1 MGGRAGSLTFAW
13 EGEFA
18 ITVHLLSCFA
28 AHFFPFSEAVDSMN
42 QTPPLAVIKSLLSVG
57 TWTLLWDVEWHWGH
71 AAQALP
77 WKAAWHAVRLLC
89 LAAWCFMANQHVLEH
104 RQHSLEWN

>member
-42 QTPPLAVIKSLLSVG
+42 QTPATCS
-57 TWTLLWDVEWHWGH
+57 D
-71 AAQALP
+71 
-77 WKAAWHAVRLLC
+77 
-89 LAAWCFMANQHVLEH
+89 
-104 RQHSLEWN
+104 